1 VPYAVI
7 CRQAFGVFGA
17 NIPAVIR
24 GLIAFAWYG
33 IQTYL
38 AANALMLVLLKFWPS
53 LATLTAASFLGLSH
67 LGWLFRHHVA
77 AGDGVL
83 ARHERHQA
91 LYRYRRSGGLRGDA
105 GAGGLDCIQNRF

>member
-1 VPYAVI
+1 MAGVPYAVI

-53 LATLTAASFLGLSH
+53 LASLTSSSFLGLST
-67 LGWLFRHHVA
+67 LGWLCFA
-77 AGDGVL
+77 TMWL
-83 ARHERHQA
+83 LQA
-91 LYRYRRSGGLRGDA
+91 MVQSCIQSSRPAPASPHKPPDQRYR
-105 GAGGLDCIQNRF
+105 

>member
-1 VPYAVI
+1 MAKPSQIAGVPYAVI

-24 GLIAFAWYG
+24 GLIAFARYG

-53 LATLTAASFLGLSH
+53 LAAMTQTSLLGLSS
-67 LGWLFRHHVA
+67 LGWICFATMWLLR
-77 AGDGVL
+77 GDGVL
-83 ARHERHQA
+83 ARHER
-91 LYRYRRSGGLRGDA
+91 D
-105 GAGGLDCIQNRF
+105 